1 MKKVE
6 QLKFIIELYAQ
17 RNGLKVVEYER
28 VVERININ
36 DIAFVKARLSNGE
49 DVTIYND
56 YGINRKYTTVF
67 KVNGKRVKMP
77 R

>member
-1 MKKVE
+1 MKNVE

-67 KVNGKRVKMP
+67 KVNGKRVKIP
-77 R
+77 K

>member
-1 MKKVE
+1 MKNIE

-17 RNGLKVVEYER
+17 RNGLEVTAYER
-28 VVERININ
+28 VVERINID

-77 R
+77 Q

>member
-1 MKKVE
+1 MKNVE
-6 QLKFIIELYAQ
+6 QLKFIIELYAK
-17 RNGLKVVEYER
+17 RNGLQIKEYER
-28 VVERININ
+28 VVERINIG

-49 DVTIYND
+49 DATIYND